1 MLAAKTGSKDVA
13 LKMAGRFMLMLCMDS
28 ARVAEAWDAWDARI
42 GKRDELLDVLTKNPS
57 LLACPVKG
65 EYGIEEAPV
74 GVTKFVAGAIDF
86 FRKESNNNRIQRS
99 RLQISSM
106 LNSLPCHSHP
116 R

>member
-86 FRKESNNNRIQRS
+86 FRKD
-99 RLQISSM
+99 
-106 LNSLPCHSHP
+106 
-116 R
+116 